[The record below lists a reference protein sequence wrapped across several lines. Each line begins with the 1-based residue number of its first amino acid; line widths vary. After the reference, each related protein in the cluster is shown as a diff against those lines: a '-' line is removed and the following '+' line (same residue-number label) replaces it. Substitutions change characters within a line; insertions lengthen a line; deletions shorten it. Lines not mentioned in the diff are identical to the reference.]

1 MPPLASTVATAG
13 LHLIPIDT
21 IADPRV
27 AEYAGL
33 RDAQLRAL
41 AAGHAPGVFLAEGE
55 LVVRQLIESRLTV
68 RSVLLTPQRLTTMRD
83 ALERIRPG
91 VPVYVAEQDVM
102 NGVVGFN
109 IHRGVLAAG
118 ARPEEPPLEGVLAA
132 SGSLVLLE
140 DLANHD
146 NVGGIFRAAAA
157 LAGVAC
163 LETDG
168 PARGCSVL
176 LSPQSCDPLYRKA
189 IRVSI
194 GTALHV
200 PFARLD
206 PWREGLD
213 RVKRAGF
220 TLVALTPAADA
231 VPINSFAPGS
241 VERPGLLLGA
251 EGPGLAAE
259 SMAAADL
266 RVRIPMDP
274 RVDSLNVVVAAG
286 IALQRLCRPGV

>member
-1 MPPLASTVATAG
+1 VATTG
-13 LHLIPIDT
+13 LHLIPIES

-33 RDAQLRAL
+33 RDAQLRVL
-41 AAGHAPGVFLAEGE
+41 EAGPGGAPGVFLAEGE
-55 LVVRQLIESRLTV
+55 LVVRQLIASRMAV
-68 RSVLLTPQRLTTMRD
+68 RSVLLTPQRLTTMCE
-83 ALERIRPG
+83 ALGGLEPG
-91 VPVYVAEQDVM
+91 VPVYVAEQGVM

-118 ARPEEPPLEGVLAA
+118 TRPPEPPMEAVLAA
-132 SGSLVLLE
+132 SASLVLLE

-157 LAGVAC
+157 LAGIAC
-163 LETDG
+163 LETHG
-168 PARGCSVL
+168 PPQGCSVL
-176 LSPQSCDPLYRKA
+176 LSPGSCDPLYRKA

-200 PFARLD
+200 PFARLE
-206 PWREGLD
+206 PWGEGLE

-220 TLVALTPAADA
+220 TLVALTPEPGA
-231 VPINSFAPGS
+231 VTIDE
-241 VERPGLLLGA
+241 VRPVGRPALLLGA
-251 EGPGLAAE
+251 EGPGLSAE
-259 SMAAADL
+259 GLAAADL
-266 RVRIPMDP
+266 KVRIPMDR

-286 IALQRLCRPGV
+286 IALQRLCRPGA